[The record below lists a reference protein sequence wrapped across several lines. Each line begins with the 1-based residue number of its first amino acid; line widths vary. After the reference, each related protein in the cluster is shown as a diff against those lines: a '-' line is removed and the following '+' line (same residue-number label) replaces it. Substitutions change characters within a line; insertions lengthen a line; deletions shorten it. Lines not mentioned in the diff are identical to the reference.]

1 MVLSPSLPLARL
13 TLRSEAPL
21 VFPRLIECQEARS
34 IRLGRHA
41 DNDMVFQDDQVSRRH
56 AEIYSRGSSW
66 FVLNLSATN
75 PVLVDGLPLAGELA
89 LNRRQTLLLGNTPV
103 TVEVAA
109 LPGDSSRRRSEELAG
124 LADYLS
130 SLETA
135 STAEAMVEATLALLH
150 RHCHATWTGFV
161 GNEAEELSLRAQF
174 PEDMSGASFLS
185 RELNRRALA
194 ELAPVWQAS
203 ASASGSVSES
213 LGRVNDSLGI
223 PLVDRRGSGTRALG
237 VIHLYR
243 RQDRFLERE
252 THLAQIVAR
261 MASLWLGACRELN
274 TLGAAVRRLANRAG
288 AGDRII
294 GESPGVVE
302 LRRRIEKVAAS
313 PMAVL
318 IRGESGTGK
327 ELVAEAIHKASPR
340 AGGPL
345 VAVNC
350 ASIDQARAE
359 SDLFGHERGAFTGA
373 DSRHAGYFQQ
383 AHEGTLFL
391 DEIGELPLECQ
402 AKLLRALE
410 TRTIRPMKGKERV
423 VDVRLIAATNRDLLA
438 EVTAGRFREDLY
450 YRVAAVVIEAPPL
463 RARPGDI
470 PLLARHFL
478 DCLAVSTQRPVRLS
492 AGALRALEE
501 FPWPGNVRQ
510 LRSVVEAAF
519 HMADGDEIMPAHLS
533 LPRGTIDK
541 GLADDGFN
549 LELMEKRL
557 MAKALEHTAGN
568 LTKAAELMGI
578 HRETLGIKARKHGLL
593 PPS

>member
-1 MVLSPSLPLARL
+1 MDLSPNIPLPRL
-13 TLRSEAPL
+13 TIRCAAPFVYPEL
-21 VFPRLIECQEARS
+21 LECHEARS

-56 AEIYSRGSSW
+56 AEIYTRGSNW
-66 FVLNLSATN
+66 IVLNLSATN
-75 PVLVDGLPLAGELA
+75 PVLVDGVPLAGELV
-89 LNRRQTLLLGNTPV
+89 LNRSQTLVLGNTLV

-109 LPGDSSRRRSEELAG
+109 HPGDSSRRKSEEIAG
-124 LADYLS
+124 LVEYLS
-130 SLETA
+130 AMETTP
-135 STAEAMVEATLALLH
+135 SPEVMVEVTLSFLH
-150 RHCHATWTGFV
+150 RHCQATWTGFV
-161 GNEAEELSLRAQF
+161 GNEAEELRLRSQF
-174 PEDMSGASFLS
+174 PEDMAGLAFLS

-203 ASASGSVSES
+203 ANTPGSVSES

-223 PLVDRRGSGTRALG
+223 PLIDRRGGESRVLG

-243 RQDRFLERE
+243 RQGRFLERE
-252 THLAQIVAR
+252 THFAQIVAR
-261 MASLWLGACRELN
+261 MAALWLGANREMNALS
-274 TLGAAVRRLANRAG
+274 AAVRRLANHAG
-288 AGDRII
+288 ASGRII
-294 GESPGVVE
+294 GESQAMVD
-302 LRRRIEKVAAS
+302 LRQRIARLAAS
-313 PMAVL
+313 PMSVL

-327 ELVAEAIHKASPR
+327 ELVAEAIHKASQR

-350 ASIDQARAE
+350 ASIDQSRAE
-359 SDLFGHERGAFTGA
+359 SDLFGHEKGAFTGA

-410 TRTIRPMKGKERV
+410 TGLIRPMKGKERA
-423 VDVRLIAATNRDLLA
+423 VDVRLVAATNRDLQA
-438 EVTAGRFREDLY
+438 EVAAGRFREDLY
-450 YRVAAVVIEAPPL
+450 FRVAPVVIEVPPL
-463 RARPGDI
+463 RSRKDDI
-470 PLLARHFL
+470 PLLVRHFL
-478 DCLAVSTQRPVRLS
+478 DRLSVSNQRPAKFS
-492 AGALRALEE
+492 STALRALEA

-519 HMADGDEIMPAHLS
+519 HMADSDEIGPLHLS
-533 LPRGTIDK
+533 LPR
-541 GLADDGFN
+541 LANKWEDEGFN
-549 LELMEKRL
+549 LEQAEKRL